1 MILLWQYPNKPYCR
15 CKALWED
22 RWFLLSHSL
31 ESEGVIKHEEKRG
44 GICVLF
50 SHTSSPSR
58 KSYLPPS
65 SFKLICCWLFL
76 KSSKSPS
83 VKPWPLPL
91 YSTLLSSIIQLTISI
106 PPTSFV
112 FYLLSPNLGLYL
124 FTFSS
129 LWKTVSRVK
138 IVKSNPDSSTFV
150 IFLHYSPQRTTQIQK
165 KKIFYLTPVIY
176 TFSNHKSRVEDNMI
190 YDDVMWSLSILNA
203 TSTHK
208 CARTQTNHRYKKLR
222 NCY

>member
-106 PPTSFV
+106 PPTSLV
-112 FYLLSPNLGLYL
+112 FFLPLISKPGSISVHL
-124 FTFSS
+124 FISVKNSVQSQNSQVKPWLFYVCNFST
-129 LWKTVSRVK
+129 LF
-138 IVKSNPDSSTFV
+138 STENN
-150 IFLHYSPQRTTQIQK
+150 TNTK
-165 KKIFYLTPVIY
+165 KKNILLNTCHLYIFQP
-176 TFSNHKSRVEDNMI
+176 
-190 YDDVMWSLSILNA
+190 
-203 TSTHK
+203 
-208 CARTQTNHRYKKLR
+208 
-222 NCY
+222 